1 MYDPFGKSVNNDEFK
16 ETVTGGPQSESKAEP
31 SQPAEQSSS
40 FISQPVEQQTST
52 VSEPAQEPSPVASEP
67 VEEQP
72 SVTYHYSYTI
82 PKRTVEEP
90 WTTGEWSAPENTA
103 VQPRPVKTRTKKEK
117 KSGLTIGKVIAL
129 LLCCA
134 LIGGAA
140 GMGGAALMN
149 GSRTALP
156 APASGNSEAVIYQ
169 GDRENTVISISEV
182 DTSRLMTAA
191 EVYATNVNSTVGI
204 TTSITT
210 NYFGYQST
218 AAAAGSGFIITSDGY
233 IVTNYHVIEKS
244 NSIKV
249 TMYDGTAFDATVVGY
264 DESNDLAVL
273 KVDATGLTPV
283 ILGDS
288 DNLNVGDSVLAIGN
302 PLGELTFSLTAGAV
316 SAMNREVTLSNNLTM
331 NLIQTDCAINSGNS
345 GGALFN
351 MYGEV
356 IGITNAKYSG
366 SGNSTEASID
376 NIGFAIPI
384 NSVRSIIDQI
394 IEKGYLTKPFI
405 GVTISTVTEEIQG
418 YGLPAGASVQ
428 SVTEGAPADQAGL
441 QVNDIITS
449 VNGQEITSSQDLVNV
464 VGACEP
470 GDKLELTVYRSGETI
485 TVTVIVGETVK
496 SALNNNSQNQQEQ
509 QEQQQQ
515 QQEQQQ
521 QEQQQQGQ
529 QEDNG
534 FSFPFPFGFG
544 NGNSF
549 GYGNG
554 GNDGS
559 VQQPGVNG

>member
-1 MYDPFGKSVNNDEFK
+1 MYDPFGRSINNDEFK
-16 ETVTGGPQSESKAEP
+16 EEMGGGSPAVSGDEP
-31 SQPAEQSSS
+31 
-40 FISQPVEQQTST
+40 SQPVEQTSVN
-52 VSEPAQEPSPVASEP
+52 VSQSVEEPSAAFEP
-67 VEEQP
+67 VKEQP
-72 SVTYHYSYTI
+72 SVTYHYSYTV
-82 PKRTVEEP
+82 PTRTVEEP
-90 WTTGEWSAPENTA
+90 WTSEEWSAPENTA
-103 VQPRPVKTRTKKEK
+103 VTSRQVKTRTKKEK
-117 KSGLTIGKVIAL
+117 RSGLTVDKVIAL

-140 GMGGAALMN
+140 GMGGAALIN
-149 GSRTALP
+149 GSRTA
-156 APASGNSEAVIYQ
+156 APALPSGGSGETVIYE

-191 EVYATNVNSTVGI
+191 EVYAANVNSTVGI

-218 AAAAGSGFIITSDGY
+218 AAASGGGVIIASDGY
-233 IVTNYHVIEKS
+233 IVTNYHVIENS
-244 NSIKV
+244 NSVKV
-249 TMYDGTAFDATVVGY
+249 TMYDGTAFDAAVVGY

-273 KVDATGLTPV
+273 KIDAKGLTPV

-316 SAMNREVTLSNNLTM
+316 SALNREVTLSNTLTM

-366 SGNSTEASID
+366 SGSSTEASID

-384 NSVRSIIDQI
+384 NSVRSIIEQI

-405 GVTISTVTEEIQG
+405 GVTVSTVTSEIQS

-441 QVNDIITS
+441 QVNDIITAA
-449 VNGQEITSSQDLVNV
+449 NGQEITSSTDLVNV
-464 VGACEP
+464 VSACEP
-470 GDKLELTVYRSGETI
+470 GDRLELTVYRSGETI
-485 TVTVIVGETVK
+485 TVTVTVGETVK
-496 SALNNNSQNQQEQ
+496 SALNG
-509 QEQQQQ
+509 QQQQ

-521 QEQQQQGQ
+521 QQ
-529 QEDNG
+529 QENG
-534 FSFPFPFGFG
+534 NGYGWSFPFGFG
-544 NGNSF
+544 NGNGNSF
-549 GYGNG
+549 GYGDGNG
-554 GNDGS
+554 YGS
-559 VQQPGVNG
+559 EPQPGVDG

>member
-1 MYDPFGKSVNNDEFK
+1 MYDPFGRSINNDEFK
-16 ETVTGGPQSESKAEP
+16 EKLTGGSPAEP
-31 SQPAEQSSS
+31 RTEPVQPAEEPSAAISQPAAEQPSVT
-40 FISQPVEQQTST
+40 SQPAVEQ
-52 VSEPAQEPSPVASEP
+52 PSVTPEP
-67 VEEQP
+67 VKEQP

-82 PKRTVEEP
+82 PARTVEEP
-90 WTTGEWSAPENTA
+90 WTTEEWSAPENTA
-103 VQPRPVKTRTKKEK
+103 IQPRPVKTRTKKAK
-117 KSGLTIGKVIAL
+117 KSGLTVGKVIAL

-149 GSRTALP
+149 GSRTPVSAIP
-156 APASGNSEAVIYQ
+156 SGSSETVIYQ
-169 GDRENTVISISEV
+169 GDREDTVINISEV

-191 EVYATNVNSTVGI
+191 EVYAANVNSTVGI

-233 IVTNYHVIEKS
+233 IVTNYHVIENS
-244 NSIKV
+244 NSVKV
-249 TMYDGTAFDATVVGY
+249 TMYDGTAFDAAVVGF
-264 DESNDLAVL
+264 DKTNDLALL

-366 SGNSTEASID
+366 SGSSTEASID

-394 IEKGYLTKPFI
+394 IEKGFLTKPYI
-405 GVTISTVTEEIQG
+405 GVSISTVTEEIQG

-428 SVTEGAPADQAGL
+428 KVTEGAPADQAGL

-449 VNGQEITSSQDLVNV
+449 ANGQEITSSQDLVNAV
-464 VGACEP
+464 SACEP

-485 TVTVIVGETVK
+485 TVTVTVGETVQ
-496 SALNNNSQNQQEQ
+496 SALNSNSQNQQQQQQQEQ
-509 QEQQQQ
+509 QEQQQ
-515 QQEQQQ
+515 EN
-521 QEQQQQGQ
+521 G
-529 QEDNG
+529 NG
-534 FSFPFPFGFG
+534 FSFPFG
-544 NGNSF
+544 F

-554 GNDGS
+554 NGS
-559 VQQPGVNG
+559 GSGSSQQPDFNG